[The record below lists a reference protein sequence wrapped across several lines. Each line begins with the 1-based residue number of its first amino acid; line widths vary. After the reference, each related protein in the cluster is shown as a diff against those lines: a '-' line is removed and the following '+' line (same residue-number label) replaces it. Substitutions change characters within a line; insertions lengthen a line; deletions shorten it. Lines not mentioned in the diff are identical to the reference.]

1 MRFGLKLKSK
11 SKETAP
17 KCHCHSVDRDIV
29 LFGLICINHLFS
41 GTISPDI
48 PVVFHFHFI
57 SLSSLSWE
65 ANSINLQF
73 QA

>member
-17 KCHCHSVDRDIV
+17 KCHYHSVDRDIV

-48 PVVFHFHFI
+48 PVVFLHFPFI
-57 SLSSLSWE
+57 FILGSKLYQSSVSGMT
-65 ANSINLQF
+65 
-73 QA
+73 